1 MSRFLPPLLLAVG
14 AFLCY
19 GGGLIRDL
27 GFYHDDWFFLS
38 QMAAAPADF
47 ISRMIVILHNDPTEY
62 ARPVNVPLWAAL
74 YTWFGAEP
82 LGWQAALL
90 ATHAALAWCVYAVL
104 RRFESP
110 RPLAFLGALA
120 FLAYPSKD
128 STLFWCIDIIHPS
141 SLLCYLA
148 AYLLH
153 LRYVETGRLWALAL
167 SALGVLLALGN
178 YDQCVLL
185 FPVFLLT
192 PVLCSEG
199 VPRRVKIGFCVAAA
213 ASVAF
218 VLYKTWIMPHV
229 LGVAF
234 NKKVAVSPFGAV
246 KVYLAGLNAN
256 FGPRLAWFSLKAAA
270 AAVFAAPLTAL
281 AAVLLPWAAVK
292 LDSREERADCSST
305 SDSLAVLG
313 GAVFVL
319 GYLPIALS
327 SYIPTP
333 LNHQNRLNLVPAL
346 GAVLFLL
353 GCLSGAPP
361 KRLAAVRGLAGLCG
375 FFLLAHG
382 SFARVWAESTRRQ
395 REIQGQVVANARDW
409 SVQDTLLLR
418 LPERY
423 VQDKAPVFDSSWDIT
438 GAVRVWLGDP
448 ERVARVWSPRMKV
461 GPEGITEP
469 GERTLTYDRLVYL
482 DAETGRFGKVSFLD
496 LKRMAPVK

>member
-1 MSRFLPPLLLAVG
+1 
-14 AFLCY
+14 
-19 GGGLIRDL
+19 
-27 GFYHDDWFFLS
+27 
-38 QMAAAPADF
+38 MAAAPADF

-333 LNHQNRLNLVPAL
+333 LNHQNRLNLVPAF

-353 GCLSGAPP
+353 GVLSRAPP
-361 KRLAAVRGLAGLCG
+361 HRLAAVRGWRPVRLFYWPTELRPGLGRIHPPPAGNSRPGRGQRPGLVRPGHPFAPPAGTLCPGQGAGLRLLLGHHRGGAGLAGRPRAGGPGLEPSHERWPRG
-375 FFLLAHG
+375 DHG
-382 SFARVWAESTRRQ
+382 A
-395 REIQGQVVANARDW
+395 
-409 SVQDTLLLR
+409 
-418 LPERY
+418 
-423 VQDKAPVFDSSWDIT
+423 
-438 GAVRVWLGDP
+438 
-448 ERVARVWSPRMKV
+448 
-461 GPEGITEP
+461 

-482 DAETGRFGKVSFLD
+482 DAETGGSGRFLSGFEAD
-496 LKRMAPVK
+496 GAG